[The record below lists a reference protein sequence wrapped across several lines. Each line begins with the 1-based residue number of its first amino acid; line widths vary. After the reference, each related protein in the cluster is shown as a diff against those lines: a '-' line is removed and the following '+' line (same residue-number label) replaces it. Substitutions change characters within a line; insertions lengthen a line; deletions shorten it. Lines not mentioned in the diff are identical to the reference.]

1 MDSDWNFN
9 NNNKTQQNR
18 LTATGKTVQEL
29 KDFQPIEIHKNL
41 FFAGWI
47 IVIVCLQVLVK
58 KKKISQ
64 IAAAHPNQ
72 IHYLLW
78 SAIR

>member
-58 KKKISQ
+58 KKKSV
-64 IAAAHPNQ
+64 
-72 IHYLLW
+72 
-78 SAIR
+78 R